1 MRIAAI
7 SDIHGNLPAL
17 NAVLADIAR
26 RGADLIVNG
35 GDILSGPLWPRE
47 TADLLMAL
55 QLPTIAGNHERQLLH
70 CAEVAGGASDLFA
83 YEETTAAQRAWLGAL
98 PAILTL
104 EGGVQVCH
112 GRPDSDLD
120 YLLETVEAAGSR
132 PATAIEVAGRLAGSA
147 WQGASLVL
155 CGHSHLPRT
164 LQLPQAPHTL
174 CVNPGSVGL
183 PAFDDD
189 HIAFHIHQTGTPHAR
204 YALCERDARNS
215 WTVALIAVAYDW
227 QCAAERANR
236 NGAADWA
243 RWLAT
248 GLA

>member
-1 MRIAAI
+1 MRIAAL

-17 NAVLADIAR
+17 NAVLVDIRR

-47 TADLLMAL
+47 TADRLMAL
-55 QLPTIAGNHERQLLH
+55 HLPTIAGNHERQLLH
-70 CAEVAGGASDLFA
+70 CAEVMGGAADALA
-83 YEETTAAQRAWLGAL
+83 YEETTTDQRAWLATL
-98 PAILTL
+98 PASLTL
-104 EGGVQVCH
+104 EEGVFVCH

-132 PATAIEVAGRLAGSA
+132 PATAIEVAGRLTGSPA
-147 WQGASLVL
+147 QGASLVL
-155 CGHSHLPRT
+155 CGHSHLPRM

-189 HIAFHIHQTGTPHAR
+189 HIAHHIHQAGTPHAR
-204 YALCERDARNS
+204 YALCEGDARHG

-227 QCAAERANR
+227 QSAAEQATRH
-236 NGAADWA
+236 GASDWA